1 MLPLL
6 VPPGQL
12 LEWSIKMGFIV
23 WKPGV
28 SEFPFGTA
36 LAPHLALL
44 TWAGPMCPACW
55 WVGSRGRQAA
65 VPTLPLRPRPGLP
78 PERTAEPPS
87 PAADGRRGGR
97 PEAPRISTVGAH
109 IGCAGGHEAAR
120 AREEPAWLRAPCQGL
135 ELPPAW
141 TVSPE
146 AQAGR
151 GRRAP
156 LRSEGSLPHH
166 GPEMPANPLPERG
179 RPRGHLAVALGY
191 RARPGSGCAGSLE
204 FPGWP
209 EGEGAGRP
217 RRDAERPGGART
229 EAATEL
235 GPPRRPPGLPRP
247 GAAGDQRPLPR
258 SAPPPGPAP
267 GPPRPAPPTPRPHVG
282 AAQSQGRRRARHG
295 LPLLCKYKE
304 GKRRPGA
311 AGERVLR
318 RVGRRLGAA
327 WEPQP
332 NRAGTG
338 TARRR
343 RPRPGP
349 APASRARAPVAHPGA
364 AECGGVPA
372 AATPGPERPERPEAA
387 CGARGRRALH
397 APRRAPRQPGV
408 RAAAAARAEPRPGPR
423 PAPGGSMSQA
433 ELSTCSAPQ
442 TQRIFQEA
450 VRKGNTQEL
459 QSLLQNMTNCEFN
472 VNSFGPE
479 GQTALHQSVIDGNL
493 ELVKLLVKFGAD
505 IRLAN
510 RDGWSALHIAAFG
523 GHQDIVLYLITKAK
537 YAASGR

>member
-1 MLPLL
+1 MRCALPASASRSIVRVGNKTGFCSLEASRFRIQTAPA
-6 VPPGQL
+6 PPH
-12 LEWSIKMGFIV
+12 V
-23 WKPGV
+23 
-28 SEFPFGTA
+28 
-36 LAPHLALL
+36 ALL
-44 TWAGPMCPACW
+44 TWAGPLCSACCGW
-55 WVGSRGRQAA
+55 AAERGRQLY
-65 VPTLPLRPRPGLP
+65 PLP
-78 PERTAEPPS
+78 APS
-87 PAADGRRGGR
+87 PFLRRGQWDPLHRELGIPRVARGRRGGTTSER
-97 PEAPRISTVGAH
+97 RGAPGA
-109 IGCAGGHEAAR
+109 
-120 AREEPAWLRAPCQGL
+120 
-135 ELPPAW
+135 
-141 TVSPE
+141 
-146 AQAGR
+146 R
-151 GRRAP
+151 GRRRRQRWP
-156 LRSEGSLPHH
+156 P
-166 GPEMPANPLPERG
+166 
-179 RPRGHLAVALGY
+179 RPGGHLASPTP
-191 RARPGSGCAGSLE
+191 ARPATSAPCREA
-204 FPGWP
+204 
-209 EGEGAGRP
+209 RR
-217 RRDAERPGGART
+217 RRD
-229 EAATEL
+229 
-235 GPPRRPPGLPRP
+235 
-247 GAAGDQRPLPR
+247 
-258 SAPPPGPAP
+258 PPPALPC
-267 GPPRPAPPTPRPHVG
+267 PAPPTLRPHVG
-282 AAQSQGRRRARHG
+282 AAQSRGRRRARHG

-304 GKRRPGA
+304 GKRSPGA
-311 AGERVLR
+311 GGERELR
-318 RVGRRLGAA
+318 RVGRRVGTP
-327 WEPQP
+327 WEPQL

-349 APASRARAPVAHPGA
+349 APASRARSPVAHPGA
-364 AECGGVPA
+364 AGCGRVPA

-397 APRRAPRQPGV
+397 APRRAPSQPGA